1 MSNSMEHESGADA
14 GSAHRE
20 SVLLEDA
27 AMALSPVPPPYC
39 AEPIVLELR
48 ESLDCWACA
57 VLITAQNLL
66 IGAINVVLVGLVFGV
81 ILMPAAAMLFF
92 GFLCHS
98 KFLKSTG
105 SYCTDFLNDASSTAL
120 LVVGFTLVI
129 PLLVLSLAAYCRL
142 ARHLQLGFC
151 FLPYSKA
158 VYKNLP
164 ASQYYSLDCCGGD
177 SGTVADKVW
186 V

>member
-1 MSNSMEHESGADA
+1 MSDTMERESGVDA
-14 GSAHRE
+14 GSARRD

-27 AMALSPVPPPYC
+27 AMVLSPVPPPYC
-39 AEPIVLELR
+39 AEPGPLELR

-66 IGAINVVLVGLVFGV
+66 IGLINIILVGLVFGAV
-81 ILMPAAAMLFF
+81 LMPAATMLFF

-98 KFLKSTG
+98 KFLKSKG
-105 SYCTDFLNDASSTAL
+105 PYCTDFLNDASSTAL

-129 PLLVLSLAAYCRL
+129 PLLVLALAAYCRL

-164 ASQYYSLDCCGGD
+164 ASQYYSLDCCCGYG
-177 SGTVADKVW
+177 SPTADKVW